1 MVDARNFYWTPQ
13 TPLEACIHFTQDGF
27 RSPIRNLQFGNV
39 SKQFSNVSK
48 LSPEVLVALS
58 RSGGKTI
65 VSIRVETHDFLEEL
79 SLKGKYNP
87 LIHPFLCPNKHHGE
101 TVC

>member
-39 SKQFSNVSK
+39 SKHFSNVSK

-58 RSGGKTI
+58 RSGGKLLA
-65 VSIRVETHDFLEEL
+65 VSVSKQL
-79 SLKGKYNP
+79 SLKVKYNP
-87 LIHPFLCPNKHHGE
+87 LIHPFLSPKNHHGE
-101 TVC
+101 TLC